1 MTLGFEQSTFF
12 NAQEEWIPGYSLA
25 EFYFPAE
32 SPMVSLCVNNLWEIH
47 LRSRPRRRFWFELHI
62 TKERRKAGDIER
74 FLSRLSAAGNNN
86 ELVTGHQRHRAD
98 KNILLTNLLT
108 DAATV
113 RLSAICHSPR

>member
-1 MTLGFEQSTFF
+1 MGNTLEIT
-12 NAQEEWIPGYSLA
+12 AQILVAGWS
-25 EFYFPAE
+25 
-32 SPMVSLCVNNLWEIH
+32 C
-47 LRSRPRRRFWFELHI
+47 